1 MTSNPSTFFVN
12 RFVIVK
18 GNKAVYDQVFHKGVN
33 IIRGANS
40 VGKSTIMDFLF
51 SCLGGDIAEDRWNE
65 EAQTCNSVFAEIEL
79 NGHVLTIH
87 RPVEPGKKPPMS
99 FFDGSYE
106 ELRAKKSAAV
116 WQSYGINRTE
126 NKLSFSQQIFE
137 LLDWPHSQTDDF
149 SNLTIHQ
156 ILRLIYVDQGTAV
169 NKILRAEHSTFDKPS
184 MRQAIGD
191 FLLGLDDLGIYALK
205 QQLSKAESEFA
216 KIDGQLESIYRY
228 VTPSEGELREATLTS
243 SIESAGKELE
253 RLLAQ
258 RDLLLSLPDESITD
272 AALKEKAEKAS
283 ERIATL
289 TKDIDIQTS
298 KQAERV
304 NEIVESELFIKAIDS
319 RIKAL
324 KESRTAYDFFGEVR
338 FKFCP
343 SCLSTITE
351 SQKEQC
357 HLCKADLDKN
367 SREASYLAALNEL
380 IFQKKESTMIV
391 TELRTRLSEHAQY
404 INAQLRE
411 LQTVKSEHVA
421 SLRMSSDRVLK
432 LNELSVNIGTIE
444 ERIKNYE
451 TKSKLVAAVEGLI
464 DDKQKLNTSM
474 LDLEEKIKVGKSLTA
489 SRRESIENN
498 LSDKTVELLKKD
510 GGFEPAFNEAQ
521 TVMFDFAKDFMLVD
535 GRSKFSASSET
546 ILKNS
551 FHLAI
556 LLESLEDDKMRY
568 PRLLLL
574 DNTED
579 KGMGP
584 DRSQNFQRVLVEA
597 LDEHDDKPYQ
607 VIMTTSMID
616 PALDKSDL
624 CVGPHYAK
632 GMHTLDV

>member
-12 RFVIVK
+12 RFIVVK
-18 GNKAVYDQVFHKGVN
+18 GSKPVYDEVFQRGVN

-51 SCLGGDIAEDRWNE
+51 NCLGGDIPEDRWNE
-65 EAQTCNSVFAEIEL
+65 EAQTCDAVFAEVEL

-87 RPVEPGKKPPMS
+87 RLVQPGKKPPMS

-106 ELRAKKSAAV
+106 QFLTAKTAAV
-116 WQSYGINRTE
+116 LQSYGINRTDE
-126 NKLSFSQQIFE
+126 KLSFSQQLFE
-137 LLDWPHSQTDDF
+137 LLGWPHNQTDDF

-205 QQLSKAESEFA
+205 QQLTKSESEFA
-216 KIDGQLESIYRY
+216 KIDGQLDSIYKY
-228 VTPSEGELREATLTS
+228 ISPSEGVLRVAALNTAIVNADMELQ
-243 SIESAGKELE
+243 G
-253 RLLAQ
+253 LLAQ
-258 RDLLLSLPDESITD
+258 RDTLLTRPDESTLD
-272 AALKEKAEKAS
+272 TVLKAKAEQAS
-283 ERIATL
+283 QQIAEL

-304 NEIVESELFIKAIDS
+304 NEIVESELFIAAIES

-343 SCLSTITE
+343 SCLSPLSE
-351 SQKEQC
+351 SGKEQC
-357 HLCKADLDKN
+357 HLCKTELDKN

-380 IFQKKESTMIV
+380 AFQKKESTKV
-391 TELRTRLSEHAQY
+391 VVELRTRLSEHAHYLSSRQ
-404 INAQLRE
+404 RE
-411 LQTVKSEHVA
+411 LQTTRSNHVTA
-421 SLRMSSDRVLK
+421 LRMTSDHVFK
-432 LNELSVNIGTIE
+432 LNELSVKIGAIE

-451 TKSKLVAAVEGLI
+451 TKAELVGAVEGLI
-464 DDKQKLNTSM
+464 EKKQSLNATMLELNEQIKTS
-474 LDLEEKIKVGKSLTA
+474 KAKTS
-489 SRRESIENN
+489 SRRESIESN
-498 LSDKTVELLKKD
+498 LSEKTVELLKKD
-510 GGFEPAFNEAQ
+510 GGFEAAFNVAQ
-521 TVMFDFAKDFMLVD
+521 TVLFDFGKDFMLVD

-556 LLESLEDDKMRY
+556 LLESLEDDSMRY

-597 LDEHDDKPYQ
+597 LAERDDKPYQ
-607 VIMTTSMID
+607 VIMTTSMVD
-616 PALDKSDL
+616 PQLDKSNL
-624 CVGPHYAK
+624 CVGPHYVK
-632 GMHTLDV
+632 GTHTLSL

>member
-1 MTSNPSTFFVN
+1 MTSKPSTFFVN
-12 RFVIVK
+12 RFVIAK
-18 GNKAVYDQVFHKGVN
+18 GGKAVYDEVFHRGVN

-51 SCLGGDIAEDRWNE
+51 NCLGGDIAEDRWNE
-65 EAQTCNSVFAEIEL
+65 EAQTCDAVFAELEL

-87 RPVEPGKKPPMS
+87 RLVQPGKKPPMS

-106 ELRAKKSAAV
+106 QIRTANFAAV
-116 WQSYGINRTE
+116 WQNYGINRTDE
-126 NKLSFSQQIFE
+126 KLSFSQQIFE

-149 SNLTIHQ
+149 ANLTVHQ

-169 NKILRAEHSTFDKPS
+169 NKVLRAEHSTFDKPS

-205 QQLSKAESEFA
+205 QKLSKAESEFA
-216 KIDGQLESIYRY
+216 KIDGQLDSIYRY
-228 VTPSEGELREATLTS
+228 ISPSEGVLREASLNS
-243 SIESAGKELE
+243 AIENANLEL
-253 RLLAQ
+253 RGLLAQ
-258 RDLLLSLPDESITD
+258 RNMLLTQPDDSTSD
-272 AALKEKAEKAS
+272 TALKAKVEQAS
-283 ERIATL
+283 LEIVEL
-289 TKDIDIQTS
+289 TKEIDIRTTR
-298 KQAERV
+298 QAEMV
-304 NEIVESELFIKAIDS
+304 NEIVESELFIAAIES

-343 SCLSTITE
+343 SCLSIL
-351 SQKEQC
+351 SDSGKEQC
-357 HLCKADLDKN
+357 HLCKSGLDKN

-380 IFQKKESTMIV
+380 AFQKKESSKV
-391 TELRTRLSEHAQY
+391 LVELRTRLSEHAHYLSSTQR
-404 INAQLRE
+404 A
-411 LQTVKSEHVA
+411 LQTIKSNHIMA
-421 SLRMSSDRVLK
+421 LRMNSERVFK
-432 LNELSVNIGTIE
+432 LNELSAKIGTIE
-444 ERIKNYE
+444 ERIKNYD
-451 TKSKLVAAVEGLI
+451 TKAKLVAAVEGLI
-464 DDKQKLNTSM
+464 EKKQNLNAFMLELGEQIKASKTQTS
-474 LDLEEKIKVGKSLTA
+474 

-498 LSDKTVELLKKD
+498 LSEKTIELLNKD
-510 GGFEPAFNEAQ
+510 GGFEPAFNVAQ
-521 TVMFDFAKDFMLVD
+521 TVMFDFGKDFMLVD

-556 LLESLEDDKMRY
+556 LLESLEDDSMRY

-597 LDEHDDKPYQ
+597 LAEHDDKPYQ
-607 VIMTTSMID
+607 VIMTTSMVD
-616 PALDKSDL
+616 PDLDKSDL
-624 CVGPHYAK
+624 CVGPHYKK
-632 GMHTLDV
+632 GMHTLNI

>member
-12 RFVIVK
+12 RFIVVK
-18 GNKAVYDQVFHKGVN
+18 GSKPVYDEVFHRGVN

-51 SCLGGDIAEDRWNE
+51 NCLGGDIPEDRWNE
-65 EAQTCNSVFAEIEL
+65 EAQTCDAVFAEVEL
-79 NGHVLTIH
+79 NDHVLTIH
-87 RPVEPGKKPPMS
+87 RLVQPGKKPPMS

-106 ELRAKKSAAV
+106 QFLTAKTAAV
-116 WQSYGINRTE
+116 LQSYGINRTDE
-126 NKLSFSQQIFE
+126 KLSFSQQLFE
-137 LLDWPHSQTDDF
+137 LLDWPHNQTDDF

-205 QQLSKAESEFA
+205 QQLTKAESEFA
-216 KIDGQLESIYRY
+216 KIDGQLDSIYRY
-228 VTPSEGELREATLTS
+228 ISPSEGVLRVAALNTAIVDANMELQ
-243 SIESAGKELE
+243 G
-253 RLLAQ
+253 LLAQ
-258 RDLLLSLPDESITD
+258 RDTLLTRPDESTLD
-272 AALKEKAEKAS
+272 TVLKAKAEQAS
-283 ERIATL
+283 QQIAEL

-304 NEIVESELFIKAIDS
+304 NEIVESELFIAAIES

-343 SCLSTITE
+343 SCLSPL
-351 SQKEQC
+351 SDSGKEQC
-357 HLCKADLDKN
+357 HLCKTVLDKN

-380 IFQKKESTMIV
+380 AFQKKESTKV
-391 TELRTRLSEHAQY
+391 VVELRTRLSEHAHYLSSRQ
-404 INAQLRE
+404 RE
-411 LQTVKSEHVA
+411 LQTTRSNHVTA
-421 SLRMSSDRVLK
+421 LRMTSDRVFK
-432 LNELSVNIGTIE
+432 LNELSVKIGAIE

-451 TKSKLVAAVEGLI
+451 TKAKLVGAVEGLI
-464 DDKQKLNTSM
+464 EKKQSLNAIMLELNEQIKTS
-474 LDLEEKIKVGKSLTA
+474 KAKTS
-489 SRRESIENN
+489 SRRESIESN
-498 LSDKTVELLKKD
+498 LSGKTVELLKKD
-510 GGFEPAFNEAQ
+510 GGFEPAFNVAQ
-521 TVMFDFAKDFMLVD
+521 TVLFDFGKDFMLVD

-556 LLESLEDDKMRY
+556 LLESLEDDSMRY

-597 LDEHDDKPYQ
+597 LAERDDKPYQ
-607 VIMTTSMID
+607 VIMTTSMVD
-616 PALDKSDL
+616 PQLDKSNL
-624 CVGPHYAK
+624 CVGPHYVK
-632 GMHTLDV
+632 GTHTLNL

>member
-18 GNKAVYDQVFHKGVN
+18 GSKPVYDEVFHRGVN

-51 SCLGGDIAEDRWNE
+51 NCLGGDIAEDRWNE
-65 EAQTCNSVFAEIEL
+65 EAQTCDAVFVEVEL
-79 NGHVLTIH
+79 NGHALTIH
-87 RPVEPGKKPPMS
+87 RLVQPGKKPPMS
-99 FFDGSYE
+99 FFDGSYDQ
-106 ELRAKKSAAV
+106 LLAAKTAAV
-116 WQSYGINRTE
+116 LQSYGVNRTDE
-126 NKLSFSQQIFE
+126 KLSFSQQIFE
-137 LLDWPHSQTDDF
+137 LLDWPHGQTDDF

-156 ILRLIYVDQGTAV
+156 VLRLIYVDQGTAV

-205 QQLSKAESEFA
+205 QQLSKSESEFA
-216 KIDGQLESIYRY
+216 KIDGQLDSIYRY
-228 VTPSEGELREATLTS
+228 VSPSEAVLRVDDLNTAVVVANKERQALLRERDA
-243 SIESAGKELE
+243 
-253 RLLAQ
+253 LLAQ
-258 RDLLLSLPDESITD
+258 PNESTSD
-272 AALKEKAEKAS
+272 TALKAKAEQAS
-283 ERIATL
+283 QQIAAL

-304 NEIVESELFIKAIDS
+304 NEIVESELFIAAIES

-343 SCLSTITE
+343 SCLSAL
-351 SQKEQC
+351 SDSSKEQC
-357 HLCKADLDKN
+357 HLCKTELDKN

-380 IFQKKESTMIV
+380 TFQKKESTKV
-391 TELRTRLSEHAQY
+391 VVELRTRLSEHAHYLNSRQ
-404 INAQLRE
+404 RE
-411 LQTVKSEHVA
+411 LQTVKSDHITE
-421 SLRMSSDRVLK
+421 LRMSSDRVLK
-432 LNELSVNIGTIE
+432 LNEISVKIGTIE
-444 ERIKNYE
+444 ERIKNYD
-451 TKSKLVAAVEGLI
+451 TKAQLVTAVEGLI
-464 DDKQKLNTSM
+464 EKKQSLNATM
-474 LDLEEKIKVGKSLTA
+474 LELEEQIKAGKAHTN
-489 SRRESIENN
+489 SRRESIESN
-498 LSDKTVELLKKD
+498 LSEKTVELLKKD
-510 GGFEPAFNEAQ
+510 GGFEPAFNVAR
-521 TVMFDFAKDFMLVD
+521 TVMFDFGKDYMLVD

-556 LLESLEDDKMRY
+556 LLESLEDDSMRY

-597 LDEHDDKPYQ
+597 LAEHDDKPYQ
-607 VIMTTSMID
+607 VIMTTSMVD

-632 GMHTLDV
+632 GMHTLNI